1 MQGDSDMFK
10 PETIAMVDAIIAKL
24 DEKDGM
30 FVQGMVNEIE
40 RLQKKV
46 KQQEERISEYSWT
59 INPDRSGGQ
68 FSDEEINRSG
78 YQGGW

>member
-1 MQGDSDMFK
+1 MFK
-10 PETIAMVDAIIAKL
+10 PETLARVDEIIAKL
-24 DEKDGM
+24 NYAADKE

-59 INPDRSGGQ
+59 ISPDRMGGQ
-68 FSDEEINRSG
+68 FSDEEIYRSREER
-78 YQGGW
+78 W

>member
-1 MQGDSDMFK
+1 MFK
-10 PETIAMVDAIIAKL
+10 PETLARVDEIIAKL
-24 DEKDGM
+24 NYAADKE

-59 INPDRSGGQ
+59 ISPDRSGGQ
-68 FSDEEINRSG
+68 YSDREILDSYRNR
-78 YQGGW
+78 W